1 MRERE
6 REMFAMRMIALLP
19 TLPKSGKMR
28 YTRNEVW
35 GLVWDKQDIFAD
47 HSLNSHS
54 LILKMY
60 D

>member
-28 YTRNEVW
+28 YTRNEV
-35 GLVWDKQDIFAD
+35 
-47 HSLNSHS
+47 
-54 LILKMY
+54 
-60 D
+60 